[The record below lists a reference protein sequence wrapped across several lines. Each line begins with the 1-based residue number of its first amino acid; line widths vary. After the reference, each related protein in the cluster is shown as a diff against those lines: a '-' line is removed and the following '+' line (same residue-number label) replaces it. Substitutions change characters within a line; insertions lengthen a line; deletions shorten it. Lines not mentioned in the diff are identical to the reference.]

1 MLKFSENIGDIS
13 AAIALMQSEVGNTSK
28 NSANPFFKSKYSD
41 LAEVLNVIRPV
52 LSKNGLAL
60 TQHPSYAD
68 GMCYVTTL
76 LSHSS
81 GQWVQSCVSTPVVKS
96 DPQGVGSSIS
106 YCRRYAAAAICGVAQ
121 EDDDANAA
129 SAKSAA
135 QKNTDAAQ
143 SVDLDPAVVATLQ
156 GAADLKSLAVAWGII
171 PVGVRHGYGE
181 IKDAVK
187 AKLSEVK

>member
-1 MLKFSENIGDIS
+1 MISFSENIADIS
-13 AAIALMQSEVGNTSK
+13 AAISAMQAEVGNTSK

-41 LAEVLNVIRPV
+41 LAEVLNVLRPV

-68 GMCYVTTL
+68 KICHVTTL

-81 GQWVQSCVSTPVVKS
+81 GQWMQSCVSAPIVKD

-121 EDDDANAA
+121 EDDDGNAA
-129 SAKSAA
+129 SKQQGKQAIAPPAA
-135 QKNTDAAQ
+135 
-143 SVDLDPAVVATLQ
+143 LDPAIVATLET
-156 GAADLKSLAVAWGII
+156 AADVKALAAAWGAID
-171 PVGVRHGYGE
+171 VGLRSGYGD
-181 IKDAVK
+181 IKDDRK
-187 AKLSEVK
+187 AALAGGK